1 MGETG
6 HQSHTAPV
14 YITMKNAP
22 VRASAEDARY
32 FVKWIDNILVNIA
45 PGGPWN
51 QYFTRDL
58 DTVQKRY
65 QRARDIYEKIATEAS
80 KNK

>member
-1 MGETG
+1 MDETG

-14 YITMKNAP
+14 YITVKNSP
-22 VRASAEDARY
+22 VRASSEDARY

-45 PGGPWN
+45 PGGAWN
-51 QYFTRDL
+51 KYFSSDL

-65 QRARDIYEKIATEAS
+65 LKARDIYEKIMTEAS
-80 KNK
+80 KNR